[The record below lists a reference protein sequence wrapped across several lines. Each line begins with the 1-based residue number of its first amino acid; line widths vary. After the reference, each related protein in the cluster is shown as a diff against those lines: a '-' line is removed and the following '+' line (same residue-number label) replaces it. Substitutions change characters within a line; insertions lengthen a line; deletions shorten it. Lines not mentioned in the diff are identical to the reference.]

1 MSTSRT
7 PARSHGTMAQ
17 AQSLRGSLDHAPPR
31 RAKVAVNAQ
40 IDLSS
45 IAFAAPSIRVG
56 GTYGQH
62 HPPPPSQHQQQQQP
76 HQSPPSHDASR
87 PSVKVRSAG
96 PGATVST
103 LRPGTSGNNS
113 PSLRDAHRSVRF
125 SNAPG
130 LLSNSNSSS
139 SSGILRRIGAAGIG
153 LGVGLNSG
161 AAGAGGKG
169 GLAVAGSNT
178 LPGVRDGSVT
188 SSDDGTLS
196 EDSIEDH
203 IQLFSGAGGHLSL
216 NGMPFTASTRQHGSV
231 SGSSGGLPKKAASPA
246 SVANGSTRPGTSAAS
261 AVSTTGQT
269 IRPRRMAAGASINAD
284 MPAAIPIPTLS
295 LSASSST
302 PAAGVMGSGAESA
315 AGSAAALLSTSAS
328 SSTSSS
334 SLSWVS
340 TPSSASSSQRN
351 SVNGASL
358 QTSAAPS
365 PRLGADDAGAGAF
378 RAPSPT
384 RAGSHLG
391 RQLQSQPSGTATQS
405 RPVATLSSGSHISS
419 QPIARSRS
427 VAAANKLAGESRRTE
442 DAARTRRKIGDLEI
456 SNTSLLQIN
465 QTLEATVRKQAA
477 EIQELKQRIQTS
489 SQFGNGFILI
499 PDNTPSRGKDVSSEI
514 IPDNTTPRPKSVITN
529 ETAVI
534 ILELTEAERQADLT
548 FKRLC
553 ATIEQ
558 MMFEARQALDQ
569 SMRPAGVKVLS
580 SFDMH
585 EKDKVDEDDLD
596 LADQPIILDDDA
608 DKSLDLSIPAMEDD
622 DQDLNDASTLGADS
636 TLG

>member
-7 PARSHGTMAQ
+7 PARSHASTAH
-17 AQSLRGSLDHAPPR
+17 AQSLRGSPDHAPPR
-31 RAKVAVNAQ
+31 RAKVAANAQ

-45 IAFAAPSIRVG
+45 IAFPTPSIRVG
-56 GTYGQH
+56 GSYGQH
-62 HPPPPSQHQQQQQP
+62 HPQPQPQPQQQQQQQP
-76 HQSPPSHDASR
+76 QPLPPSQNASR
-87 PSVKVRSAG
+87 PSVKVRSSG

-103 LRPGTSGNNS
+103 LRPTTSSNN

-130 LLSNSNSSS
+130 LLSSNS

-161 AAGAGGKG
+161 AAGTGGRG
-169 GLAVAGSNT
+169 GPAVVGSNSI
-178 LPGVRDGSVT
+178 PGIRDGSVT

-203 IQLFSGAGGHLSL
+203 IQLFSGAGGHLAL

-231 SGSSGGLPKKAASPA
+231 SGSSGGLPKMAASSAPI
-246 SVANGSTRPGTSAAS
+246 ANGSTRPGTSAAS
-261 AVSTTGQT
+261 AVSTTGQNT
-269 IRPRRMAAGASINAD
+269 RPRRMAAGASINAD

-315 AGSAAALLSTSAS
+315 AGSAVALFSTSAS

-340 TPSSASSSQRN
+340 SPSSASSSQRN

-365 PRLGADDAGAGAF
+365 PRLGAEDTNTGAF

-384 RAGSHLG
+384 PTGSILG
-391 RQLQSQPSGTATQS
+391 RQLQTQQSGTAAQS
-405 RPVATLSSGSHISS
+405 RPVTTQSSGSQYPS
-419 QPIARSRS
+419 QPVVRSRS
-427 VAAANKLAGESRRTE
+427 VAAANKLTGESRRTE

-477 EIQELKQRIQTS
+477 EIQELKQRIQSS
-489 SQFGNGFILI
+489 SQFGTGFNLI
-499 PDNTPSRGKDVSSEI
+499 PDSTTSQGKDITSEI
-514 IPDNTTPRPKSVITN
+514 IPEITPRSKSVITN

-553 ATIEQ
+553 ATIDQ
-558 MMFEARQALDQ
+558 MMFEAKQALDQ
-569 SMRPAGVKVLS
+569 SLRPAGVKVLS

-585 EKDKVDEDDLD
+585 EKGEMDDDDLD
-596 LADQPIILDDDA
+596 SADQPILLEDDA
-608 DKSLDLSIPAMEDD
+608 DKSLDLSIAAMEDD
-622 DQDLNDASTLGADS
+622 GQDLNDTSTLGTNS
-636 TLG
+636 TLTLS

>member
-7 PARSHGTMAQ
+7 PARSQGSSSTQ

-45 IAFAAPSIRVG
+45 IAFATPSIRIG
-56 GTYGQH
+56 GSYGQH
-62 HPPPPSQHQQQQQP
+62 QPQPQPQLQQQQQQQQLQQQQ
-76 HQSPPSHDASR
+76 QSASR
-87 PSVKVRSAG
+87 PSVKVRSTG
-96 PGATVST
+96 PGTTVST
-103 LRPGTSGNNS
+103 PRPTTSGNS
-113 PSLRDAHRSVRF
+113 PSLRHAHRSVRF

-130 LLSNSNSSS
+130 LLSSNS

-161 AAGAGGKG
+161 AAGTGARGGPV
-169 GLAVAGSNT
+169 VAGSNIP
-178 LPGVRDGSVT
+178 PGVRDGSVT

-203 IQLFSGAGGHLSL
+203 IQLFSGAGGHLPL

-231 SGSSGGLPKKAASPA
+231 SGSSGGLPKMAASAA
-246 SVANGSTRPGTSAAS
+246 SIANGSPRPGTSAAS
-261 AVSTTGQT
+261 TVSTTGQQT
-269 IRPRRMAAGASINAD
+269 RPRRMAAGASINTD
-284 MPAAIPIPTLS
+284 MSAAIAIPTLS
-295 LSASSST
+295 VSVSSSST
-302 PAAGVMGSGAESA
+302 PIVGVMGSGAESA
-315 AGSAAALLSTSAS
+315 AGSAVALLSTSAS

-340 TPSSASSSQRN
+340 SPSSASSSQRN

-358 QTSAAPS
+358 QTSATPS
-365 PRLGADDAGAGAF
+365 PRFSIEDTGAGVF
-378 RAPSPT
+378 RALSPT
-384 RAGSHLG
+384 PAGSNLG
-391 RQLQSQPSGTATQS
+391 RQLQSQPSGAVAQS
-405 RPVATLSSGSHISS
+405 RPVATQPSGSQNSS
-419 QPIARSRS
+419 QPIVRSSS
-427 VAAANKLAGESRRTE
+427 VAAAANKLAGESRRTE

-477 EIQELKQRIQTS
+477 EIQELRQRIQSS
-489 SQFGNGFILI
+489 SQFGIGLNLI
-499 PDNTPSRGKDVSSEI
+499 PDNTTSQGKDISSEI
-514 IPDNTTPRPKSVITN
+514 IPENTPRSKSVITQ

-558 MMFEARQALDQ
+558 MLYEARQALDQ

-585 EKDKVDEDDLD
+585 DKDPMNDDD
-596 LADQPIILDDDA
+596 FELAHQPIIADDDA
-608 DKSLDLSIPAMEDD
+608 DKSLDLSIAAMEDD
-622 DQDLNDASTLGADS
+622 DQDLNDAYTLGADS

>member
-1 MSTSRT
+1 
-7 PARSHGTMAQ
+7 MAQ
-17 AQSLRGSLDHAPPR
+17 AQSLRGSPDHAPPR
-31 RAKVAVNAQ
+31 RAKVAATAQ

-45 IAFAAPSIRVG
+45 IALTTPSIRVG
-56 GTYGQH
+56 AGYGQH
-62 HPPPPSQHQQQQQP
+62 HPPPQSQQLLQQQP
-76 HQSPPSHDASR
+76 QQQPPSQNAPR
-87 PSVKVRSAG
+87 PSVKVRSSG

-103 LRPGTSGNNS
+103 LRPTTSNNS
-113 PSLRDAHRSVRF
+113 SSLRDAHRSVRF
-125 SNAPG
+125 SNGPG
-130 LLSNSNSSS
+130 LLSSNS

-161 AAGAGGKG
+161 AAGTGGRG
-169 GLAVAGSNT
+169 GAVVIGSKSM
-178 LPGVRDGSVT
+178 PGVRDGSVT

-196 EDSIEDH
+196 EDSVEDP
-203 IQLFSGAGGHLSL
+203 IQLFSGAGGHLSP
-216 NGMPFTASTRQHGSV
+216 NGMPFPASTRQHGSV
-231 SGSSGGLPKKAASPA
+231 SGSSGGLPKMVSTSVP
-246 SVANGSTRPGTSAAS
+246 VANGSARPGTSAAS
-261 AVSTTGQT
+261 TVSITGQNP
-269 IRPRRMAAGASINAD
+269 RPRRMAAGASLNAD

-302 PAAGVMGSGAESA
+302 PAAGVMGSGTESAAESA
-315 AGSAAALLSTSAS
+315 VALLSTSAS

-340 TPSSASSSQRN
+340 SPSSASSSQRN

-358 QTSAAPS
+358 HTSAAPS
-365 PRLGADDAGAGAF
+365 PRLGADDAGAGTF
-378 RAPSPT
+378 RVPSPT
-384 RAGSHLG
+384 PSGSNLG
-391 RQLQSQPSGTATQS
+391 RQLQSQQSGAIQS
-405 RPVATLSSGSHISS
+405 RPVATQSSGSQNPS
-419 QPIARSRS
+419 QPIIRSRS
-427 VAAANKLAGESRRTE
+427 TATANKLTGESRRTE

-477 EIQELKQRIQTS
+477 EIQELKQRIQSS
-489 SQFGNGFILI
+489 SQFGSGFNL
-499 PDNTPSRGKDVSSEI
+499 
-514 IPDNTTPRPKSVITN
+514 IPDNTTPQGNDVSSEIVPENTSRSKSVITQ

-580 SFDMH
+580 SYDMH
-585 EKDKVDEDDLD
+585 EKDQMDDDLD
-596 LADQPIILDDDA
+596 LADQPIILEDDP
-608 DKSLDLSIPAMEDD
+608 DKSLEFNVPAIEDD
-622 DQDLNDASTLGADS
+622 DQDLNNASTLGADS